1 MKKGES
7 TRTVSPR
14 MMRIKQLAETA
25 GVSKATI
32 QFYVK
37 EGLIPKPTKTHT
49 NMAYYDNSHL
59 DAIKIIK
66 ELQLK
71 RFLPLSVI
79 KQMVRGRRGGMSV
92 DEIRTLAE
100 IDGKVFQNITENP
113 TVKPVTAH
121 ELSERTGVSL
131 KDIKIL
137 DRIQFLYP
145 VKKGKKKLYREDDI
159 RMVECWAKLHDA
171 KYFKGLNVEANSLK
185 FLRELL
191 ELVVVEESKLFA
203 GSIDKN
209 ISTDRLA
216 KMVEEATP
224 VLNNM
229 IGLLHKQLIEET
241 VNQFS
246 KELEK
251 E

>member
-1 MKKGES
+1 
-7 TRTVSPR
+7 
-14 MMRIKQLAETA
+14 MMRIKQLSETA

-37 EGLIPKPTKTHT
+37 EGLIPRPTKTHA

-59 DAIKIIK
+59 DAIKVIK
-66 ELQLK
+66 ELQSK

-113 TVKPVTAH
+113 TVKPVTAG
-121 ELSERTGVSL
+121 ELSERTGVPL
-131 KDIKIL
+131 KDIKVM
-137 DRIQFLYP
+137 DRIHFLHP
-145 VKKGKKKLYREDDI
+145 AKRGKKKLYGEDDI
-159 RMVECWAKLHDA
+159 RMVECWGKILDT
-171 KYFKGLNVEANSLK
+171 KYFKGLNVDVKSLK

-191 ELVVVEESKLFA
+191 ELVVVEEGKLFA
-203 GSIDKN
+203 SSIEKN
-209 ISTDRLA
+209 ISTERLV

-224 VLNNM
+224 ILNAM

-241 VNQFS
+241 VSQFS
-246 KELEK
+246 RELE
-251 E
+251 EE